1 MVTRFPDVD
10 RRETYERSFDFSK
23 SPNLQE
29 VTLVCGVFG
38 YTRGGLPW
46 FPMALSTLEP
56 TTSPRLST
64 IRLDFTCSSYF
75 TGSAETLIEDMGD
88 DLRRVADE
96 VSRIK
101 REFEGAVSLTTL
113 RDSKFE
119 VVLDRLNVRF
129 RFVGGETLWSR

>member
-1 MVTRFPDVD
+1 MKLSQTVCFLSKSPLLPVKLVPLHKISMITRFPDVD

-88 DLRRVADE
+88 DPQ
-96 VSRIK
+96 
-101 REFEGAVSLTTL
+101 
-113 RDSKFE
+113 
-119 VVLDRLNVRF
+119 
-129 RFVGGETLWSR
+129 